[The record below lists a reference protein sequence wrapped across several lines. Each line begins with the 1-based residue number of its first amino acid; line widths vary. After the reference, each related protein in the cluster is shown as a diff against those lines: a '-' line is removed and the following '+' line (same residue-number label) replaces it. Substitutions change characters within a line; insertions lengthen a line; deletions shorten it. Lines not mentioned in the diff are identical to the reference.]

1 MKPYPLLR
9 LLLASAGLLLSAA
22 CGVAPLAPPP
32 PPPPQTFSSI
42 GDFPDPHIAGDS
54 MRWYAYATNGQGR
67 NVQILRSEDLVR
79 WTALPDAM
87 PTLAPWVQPGLT
99 WAPEAILVGT
109 KWLLYYTAR
118 DRASAKQ
125 CIGVATSA
133 SPGGPFVDRR
143 STPLVC
149 QVAQGGTIDASAFRD
164 SDGSLYLTY
173 KNDGNCCG
181 MPTTLYAQALSAD
194 GLSLLGTPVA
204 LLTNE
209 PDSWEGGVIEAPT
222 LWRHAGRLLL
232 FYSGNDYGSASYA
245 VGYAE
250 CTAPLGRCTRAP
262 DLPLLK
268 SRTDVTPALIGPGH
282 QTLFNNGAQTYM
294 AYHAWQV
301 TADGKR
307 GTVRFLYID
316 RVDWD
321 PTGRP
326 VVRGPTL
333 LP

>member
-1 MKPYPLLR
+1 MRSIR
-9 LLLASAGLLLSAA
+9 LTFAGLAIAIASAA
-22 CGVAPLAPPP
+22 VAEPSFVPVLT
-32 PPPPQTFSSI
+32 QN
-42 GDFPDPHIAGDS
+42 FPDAFVLAHGSEFIAYS
-54 MRWYAYATNGQGR
+54 TNDGANVPVAVSR
-67 NVQILRSEDLVR
+67 NLRQ
-79 WTALPDAM
+79 WTVLTDPSDPKRKYDALPRLGSWAK
-87 PTLAPWVQPGLT
+87 VGFT
-99 WAPEAILVGT
+99 WAPEVTTGADT
-109 KWLLYYTAR
+109 KSYVMYFVAR
-118 DRASAKQ
+118 DSISAKQ

-133 SPGGPFVDRR
+133 SPEGPFVDGA

-164 SDGSLYLTY
+164 SDGSLYLAY

-181 MPTTLYAQALSAD
+181 MTTTLYAQALSAD

-209 PDSWEGGVIEAPT
+209 PGSWEGAVIEAPT

-232 FYSGNDYGSASYA
+232 FYSANDYGGASYA

-250 CTAPLGRCTRAP
+250 CTAPLGRCRRAP

-282 QTLFNNGAQTYM
+282 QTLFSVGTQTYM

-301 TADGKR
+301 TADGRR

-321 PTGRP
+321 ATGRP